1 MNNLHNILYRANIP
15 ISVRYYNIIDAYYST
30 HCIGNIS
37 ISIGHEYISPLSR
50 YNNIIENSIL
60 TEYN

>member
-37 ISIGHEYISPLSR
+37 IGYR
-50 YNNIIENSIL
+50 
-60 TEYN
+60 T